1 MKTQVKDRH
10 NGNILIDTSGHMM
23 HIDFG
28 FILGDSPGRN
38 LGWERAPFKLTK
50 EFCDVIGEVGSKS
63 WFEFEHLVVDAF
75 VALQAH
81 VDSIVQLALISLP
94 DDDESEGIVEMLKL
108 RIMTPPFEVRSLIAE
123 SVDNFFTKSYDMLQK
138 QQNGIL

>member
-1 MKTQVKDRH
+1 MKDRH
-10 NGNILIDTSGHMM
+10 NGNILLDTSGHLI
-23 HIDFG
+23 HIDYG

-50 EFCDVIGEVGSKS
+50 EYCDVIGQGGSQA
-63 WFEFEHLVVDAF
+63 WFEFEHMIVDAF

-81 VDSIVQLALISLP
+81 VDSILQLATISLS
-94 DDDESEGIVEMLKL
+94 DYEEGESSSEIIELLKL

-123 SVDNFFTKSYDMLQK
+123 SVDNFFTKSYDMLQR